1 MNIFTAAATGFTIVV
16 KKVGIIFKAVL
27 TGIRILI
34 THIIIFVTS
43 AIEAIAG
50 AFLSF
55 LKLVWTQIVK
65 VVNWLFRM
73 YLSAESGIIFLV
85 QKSVSFA
92 IRLRWGVVII
102 SGLYAIYKYFGV
114 NYLLSAVVVCC
125 ILIFIGYA
133 EAKKE
138 EEKWNFVIDKINEV
152 VARYLRYTIR
162 CVILLFS
169 IYLLYRQ
176 IPLKDYYSPMPK
188 KDYHSPT
195 VKWLIDRNITSI
207 QCHDCHHD

>member
-1 MNIFTAAATGFTIVV
+1 MNIFTAAVTGFTIVV
-16 KKVGIIFKAVL
+16 KKVGIVFKAVL

-34 THIIIFVTS
+34 THIIIFVVR
-43 AIEAIAG
+43 AIEAIVD

-73 YLSAESGIIFLV
+73 YLSESGIVSLA
-85 QKSVSFA
+85 QESVSFA

-114 NYLLSAVVVCC
+114 TYLLLAVVVCC
-125 ILIFIGYA
+125 ALILIGYS

-138 EEKWNFVIDKINEV
+138 EEKWNSIIDRINEV
-152 VARYLRYTIR
+152 IARYSRYTIR
-162 CVILLFS
+162 CAILLFS
-169 IYLLYRQ
+169 AYILYMQ
-176 IPLKDYYSPMPK
+176 IPLKGYNSQTIMEKY
-188 KDYHSPT
+188 
-195 VKWLIDRNITSI
+195 IDQQRTENAI
-207 QCHDCHHD
+207 QP

>member
-1 MNIFTAAATGFTIVV
+1 MNIFTAAVTGFTIVV
-16 KKVGIIFKAVL
+16 KKVGIVFKAVL

-34 THIIIFVTS
+34 THIIIFVVR
-43 AIEAIAG
+43 AIEAIVD

-73 YLSAESGIIFLV
+73 YLSAESGIVSLV
-85 QKSVSFA
+85 QESVSFA

-114 NYLLSAVVVCC
+114 TYLLLAVVVCC
-125 ILIFIGYA
+125 ALILIGYS

-138 EEKWNFVIDKINEV
+138 EEKWNSIIDRINEV
-152 VARYLRYTIR
+152 IARYSRYTIR
-162 CVILLFS
+162 CAILLFS
-169 IYLLYRQ
+169 VYILYMQ
-176 IPLKDYYSPMPK
+176 IPLKDY
-188 KDYHSPT
+188 HSST
-195 VKWLIDRNITSI
+195 IMEKYIDQQRAENAI
-207 QCHDCHHD
+207 QP

>member
-1 MNIFTAAATGFTIVV
+1 MNIFTAAVTGFTIVV
-16 KKVGIIFKAVL
+16 KKVGIVFKAVL

-34 THIIIFVTS
+34 THIIIFVTR
-43 AIEAIAG
+43 AIEAVAR

-73 YLSAESGIIFLV
+73 YLSAESGIVSVV
-85 QKSVSFA
+85 QESVSFA

-114 NYLLSAVVVCC
+114 NYFLLAVVVCC
-125 ILIFIGYA
+125 VLILIGYS

-138 EEKWNFVIDKINEV
+138 EEKWNSIINRINEFI
-152 VARYLRYTIR
+152 ASYSRYAIR
-162 CVILLFS
+162 CAILLFS
-169 IYLLYRQ
+169 AYILYIQ
-176 IPLKDYYSPMPK
+176 
-188 KDYHSPT
+188 DYHSPT
-195 VKWLIDRNITSI
+195 IMEKYIDQQRTENAM
-207 QCHDCHHD
+207 QP